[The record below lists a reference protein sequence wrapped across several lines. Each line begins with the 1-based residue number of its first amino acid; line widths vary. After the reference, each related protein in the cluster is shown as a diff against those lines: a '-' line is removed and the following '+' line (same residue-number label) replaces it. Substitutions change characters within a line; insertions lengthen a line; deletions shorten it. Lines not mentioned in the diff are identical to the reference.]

1 MRNVL
6 DHPLRTLAG
15 LLVLAFCLFMLS
27 ASGQPDTFWKSGPS
41 WLGSIGWFGFLLT
54 ALAFIVVAITAAV
67 RSASGRS
74 RRTA

>member
-1 MRNVL
+1 MRTVL

-15 LLVLAFCLFMLS
+15 LLVLAFCLFVLS

-41 WLGSIGWFGFLLT
+41 WLGTIGWFGFLLT
-54 ALAFIVVAITAAV
+54 ALVFVVLAVVAGIRAV
-67 RSASGRS
+67 SHGG

>member
-6 DHPLRTLAG
+6 DHPIRTLAA
-15 LLVLAFCLFMLS
+15 LLVLAFVLFMLS

-41 WLGSIGWFGFLLT
+41 WLGGIGWIGFLLT
-54 ALAFIVVAITAAV
+54 ALTFVVFAVVSIGRYAA
-67 RSASGRS
+67 RG